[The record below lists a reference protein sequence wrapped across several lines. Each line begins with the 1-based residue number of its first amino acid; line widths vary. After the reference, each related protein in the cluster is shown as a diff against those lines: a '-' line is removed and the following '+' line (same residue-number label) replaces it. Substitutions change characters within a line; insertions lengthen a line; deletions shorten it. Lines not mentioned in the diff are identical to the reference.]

1 MSQLL
6 QGVPSSGFVLLPVH
20 ILPVQDEAVLAAVVQ
35 TYERALEEARAL
47 SRPAITER
55 IFAASWN

>member
-1 MSQLL
+1 
-6 QGVPSSGFVLLPVH
+6 
-20 ILPVQDEAVLAAVVQ
+20 LPVQDEAVLAAVVQ